1 VQSYFEVPNRRVIPF
16 FGREDIISKIDRA
29 FSVGPGPRVIV
40 VQGMG
45 GQGKSQV
52 AMEYCHQ
59 KKDDPFSA
67 IFWIDAASESSV
79 MRTFISIS
87 RLISTPIDQL
97 PDNDA
102 RIAFVSR
109 KLASWPIRLLL
120 VFDNYDDPEDFPNIR
135 DFFPPNE
142 LGAILVTGRHA
153 DIGTLVLS
161 QGANLIELPGL
172 EEPAAVELLEHYSQ
186 INETTRKFGGEIVKR
201 LGYHPLA
208 ITQAGTY
215 IRKGGIQLSE
225 FMDIYNQEKEEILK
239 NTPQLSQYRRKLED
253 AEKETSLN
261 VFTTWQ
267 LSFQQLL
274 SRTPEDSVAVMLLR
288 LLAFFDSKDVSEW
301 TFIEYHRNHLTTK
314 MSKLLEWINRFTDSQ
329 SRWNSRLFKKNL
341 ALLKDFCLL
350 QSFTQGPDEYSH
362 VLLHP
367 LVKDWIRLQMG
378 ESACQVYALMVTKI
392 LGDLLQAVWRSDQ
405 FELPLTTKQY
415 LALHVIAQEDNY
427 KEYLGIHYTE
437 LHQDVVDEYTIGQA
451 WLGLFLKSLGLYS
464 NAEPIEVRVMETSL
478 RVLGEEHP
486 GTLTS
491 MNNLASTFR
500 NQGRWKEAEEL
511 EVQVMETR
519 KRVLGEE
526 HPDTLT
532 SMANLASTFRNQGR
546 WKEAEELEV
555 QVTET
560 SLRVLGEE
568 HPNTLNS
575 IANLAS
581 TFWNQGRWK
590 EAEELFVQVVET
602 SLRVRG
608 EEHPDT
614 LNSMANL
621 ASTFRNQGRWKEAEE
636 LKVQVMETRK
646 RVLGEEHPDTLS
658 SMNNLAHTYRD
669 LDRIEKAVEL
679 MVKVVQLRSKVLGPN
694 HPYTTSSEAS
704 LMSWTS
710 T

>member
-1 VQSYFEVPNRRVIPF
+1 VQSYFEVPNRRVFRF

-29 FSVGPGPRVIV
+29 FSAGPGPRVAV

-67 IFWIDAASESSV
+67 IFWIDAASENSV
-79 MRTFISIS
+79 IRTFISIS
-87 RLISTPIDQL
+87 GLISAPTNQL
-97 PDNDA
+97 PDIDA

-109 KLASWPIRLLL
+109 KFASWPTRLLL

-153 DIGTLVLS
+153 NIGTLVLG

-172 EEPAAVELLEHYSQ
+172 EEPAALELLEHHSQ
-186 INETTRKFGGEIVKR
+186 VKETTRKFGEEIVKR

-215 IRKGGIQLSE
+215 IRKGRIRLSE
-225 FMDIYNQEKEEILK
+225 FLDIYNQEKEEILK

-267 LSFQQLL
+267 LSFQQLV
-274 SRTPEDSVAVMLLR
+274 SRMPEDSVAIKLLR

-314 MSKLLEWINRFTDSQ
+314 ISELLEWINRFTDSQ
-329 SRWNSRLFKKNL
+329 SRWNSRLFKKDL
-341 ALLKDFCLL
+341 VLLKDFCLL
-350 QSFTQGPDEYSH
+350 QLFTQGPDEYSH
-362 VLLHP
+362 ASLHP
-367 LVKDWIRLQMG
+367 LVKDWIRLQMD
-378 ESACQVYALMVTKI
+378 ESACQEYALMVTTI
-392 LGDLLQAVWRSDQ
+392 LGDLLQAVWRSGQ

-415 LALHVIAQEDNY
+415 LVSHVIAQEDNY
-427 KEYLGIHYTE
+427 REYLGIHYAE
-437 LHQDVVDEYTIGQA
+437 LHQDLMNEYTISQA
-451 WLGLFLKSLGLYS
+451 WFGSFLRSLGLYN
-464 NAEPIEVRVMETSL
+464 NAEPMDARM
-478 RVLGEEHP
+478 
-486 GTLTS
+486 
-491 MNNLASTFR
+491 
-500 NQGRWKEAEEL
+500 
-511 EVQVMETR
+511 METR

-532 SMANLASTFRNQGR
+532 SMANLASTYRNQGR
-546 WKEAEELEV
+546 WKEAEELD
-555 QVTET
+555 
-560 SLRVLGEE
+560 
-568 HPNTLNS
+568 
-575 IANLAS
+575 
-581 TFWNQGRWK
+581 
-590 EAEELFVQVVET
+590 
-602 SLRVRG
+602 VR
-608 EEHPDT
+608 
-614 LNSMANL
+614 
-621 ASTFRNQGRWKEAEE
+621 
-636 LKVQVMETRK
+636 VMETRK
-646 RVLGEEHPDTLS
+646 RVLGEEHPDTLA

-669 LDRIEKAVEL
+669 LNRSEKAVEL
-679 MVKVVQLRSKVLGPN
+679 MEKVVQLRSKVLGAD
-694 HPYTTSSEAS
+694 HPYTTGSKAS
-704 LMSWTS
+704 LMLWTS